1 MATSGGLLTSGAAV
15 FPDYAG
21 NGSPEGV
28 VTAAIGKSYE
38 DTTNGAIW
46 FKKTGAGN
54 TGWVNAGG
62 STGVY
67 TAPGANG
74 VTIHPGAVITV
85 PTDSHTATVAFGSLA
100 VDTPKQNALGY
111 DAMITGII
119 KVNTATAGTLAM
131 GVGATATPTTDPLL
145 GAFTTAIVVP
155 ISFAA
160 VVPSGYYLSFVSGGT
175 IVLGAVTAIVTPL

>member
-21 NGSPEGV
+21 NGSPEGA

-67 TAPGANG
+67 TAPGATG
-74 VTIHPGAVITV
+74 VTVIPAAVTTT

-100 VDTPKQNALGY
+100 VDTPKQNLLGY
-111 DAMITGII
+111 DILVTGII
-119 KVNTATAGTLAM
+119 KITAGTGATLAM
-131 GVGATATPTTDPLL
+131 GVGASATPTTDPFLA
-145 GAFTTAIVVP
+145 AFTTAIVVCIP
-155 ISFAA
+155 FAA
-160 VVPSGYYLSFVSGGT
+160 VVPNGYYLSFVSGGT
-175 IVLGAVTAIVTPL
+175 ITLGAVTAIATPI